1 MEVIK
6 NAVRLASVRAT
17 IQLQVS
23 ETWSRSA
30 AARLHYQNCG
40 L

>member
-6 NAVRLASVRAT
+6 NAVRLASVRAI

-23 ETWSRSA
+23 QTWSRSDA
-30 AARLHYQNCG
+30 VRLH
-40 L
+40 